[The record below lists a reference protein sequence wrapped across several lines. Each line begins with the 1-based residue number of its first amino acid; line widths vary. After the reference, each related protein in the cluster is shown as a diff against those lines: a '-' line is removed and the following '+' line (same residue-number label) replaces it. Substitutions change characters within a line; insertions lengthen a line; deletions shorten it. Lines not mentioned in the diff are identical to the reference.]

1 MGRTPAGQAVTV
13 GSDKAAGGDRVA
25 CEAQRVNMQD
35 IQLYIDKLHVDA
47 EACMAISETTPN
59 EGKRKIFT
67 ALADTYR
74 KLASEM
80 ERIAAAHAVL
90 DEERE
95 KNLLGLI
102 SGNTDT
108 ASSLAEIAKV
118 LGEATAKE

>member
-1 MGRTPAGQAVTV
+1 
-13 GSDKAAGGDRVA
+13 
-25 CEAQRVNMQD
+25 MQD
-35 IQLYIDKLHVDA
+35 IKLYIDKLHSDA
-47 EACMAISETTPN
+47 EACVSICDTTDN
-59 EGKRKIFT
+59 AGKKRIFL

-95 KNLLGLI
+95 KNLLGLL

-118 LGEATAKE
+118 LGEATTKG